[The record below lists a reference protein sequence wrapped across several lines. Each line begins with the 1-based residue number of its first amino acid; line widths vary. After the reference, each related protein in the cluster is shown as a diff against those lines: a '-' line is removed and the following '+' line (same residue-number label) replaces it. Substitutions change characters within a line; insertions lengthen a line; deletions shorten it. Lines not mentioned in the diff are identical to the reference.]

1 MNAHEFELSHEL
13 ELELEGE
20 SHELHELEHEFE
32 GESHELHEL
41 ELEFEGESHEAGL
54 GELEAH
60 ELHEHEQE
68 AEQFF
73 GGLAKLAAR
82 GLASPAL
89 RKIALNAARTVLR
102 PGGGLFEHEGEF
114 ELQGEL
120 EGELEFE
127 LEGEFELNP
136 VRRVYLDAM
145 MEHMAQEAAEAETE
159 QEAAEAF
166 LPLIPLAMK
175 ALPIAGKLAAKFGPK
190 LFKAAMPHLKRGVG
204 RLGKALFR
212 SPTGKKLMRAVP
224 QVLKGTASQLLRR
237 YAAGRPI
244 TGRTALRALAG
255 NTARVLGSPRH
266 LSHAW
271 RHGRKLVR
279 RYPSVRT
286 RRWRW
291 VNGRRT
297 PIHQRALPP
306 HVSHGHGHSHAP
318 HGHGHGHAPHGHSHA
333 PHVHGHGHAPHGHA
347 PHGHGPAPHANGHA
361 HAGPAPISYTTP
373 AGQVCTCTPAY
384 VAPPAPVVG
393 CAECGL

>member
-20 SHELHELEHEFE
+20 SHELHELELE

-41 ELEFEGESHEAGL
+41 ELELEGESHEAGL

-60 ELHEHEQE
+60 EQHEH
-68 AEQFF
+68 EQFF

-89 RKIALNAARTVLR
+89 RKIALNAARSVLA
-102 PGGGLFEHEGEF
+102 PGGGLFEHELE
-114 ELQGEL
+114 GEL
-120 EGELEFE
+120 EGELEHE
-127 LEGEFELNP
+127 LEGELELNP

-145 MEHMAQEAAEAETE
+145 MEHMAHEASQAETE

-166 LPLIPLAMK
+166 LPLLPLAMK

-190 LFKAAMPHLKRGVG
+190 LFKSVMPHLKRGVSS
-204 RLGKALFR
+204 LGKALFR

-237 YAAGRPI
+237 YAAGRPL
-244 TGRTALRALAG
+244 TGRIALRTLAG

-271 RHGRKLVR
+271 RRGRRLVG

-291 VNGRRT
+291 VNGRRY
-297 PIHQRALPP
+297 PIH
-306 HVSHGHGHSHAP
+306 HGHAP
-318 HGHGHGHAPHGHSHA
+318 HGHGHAPHGH
-333 PHVHGHGHAPHGHA
+333 GH
-347 PHGHGPAPHANGHA
+347 APHANGHA
-361 HAGPAPISYTTP
+361 HGGPGPISYTTP
-373 AGQVCTCTPAY
+373 AGQVCTCTPAF
-384 VAPPAPVVG
+384 VAPPPVVG
-393 CAECGL
+393 CAECGR

>member
-1 MNAHEFELSHEL
+1 MNANEFELSHEL

-20 SHELHELEHEFE
+20 SHELHELELE
-32 GESHELHEL
+32 GESHEMHEL
-41 ELEFEGESHEAGL
+41 EMEFEGESHEAGL

-60 ELHEHEQE
+60 EHEHE

-89 RKIALNAARTVLR
+89 RKVALNAARSVLR
-102 PGGGLFEHEGEF
+102 PGGGLFEHEGAF
-114 ELQGEL
+114 ELEGEL
-120 EGELEFE
+120 EGELELE

-145 MEHMAQEAAEAETE
+145 MEHMAQEASEAETE

-175 ALPIAGKLAAKFGPK
+175 VLPFAGKLAAKFGPK
-190 LFKAAMPHLKRGVG
+190 LFKAAMPHLKRGVSS
-204 RLGKALFR
+204 LGKALFR

-237 YAAGRPI
+237 FAKGRPI
-244 TGRTALRALAG
+244 TGRSALRALAG

-271 RHGRKLVR
+271 RRGRKLVAR
-279 RYPSVRT
+279 HPSVRT

-297 PIHQRALPP
+297 PIH
-306 HVSHGHGHSHAP
+306 HGHTP
-318 HGHGHGHAPHGHSHA
+318 HHHGHGHAPHHHGHGHAPNGHA
-333 PHVHGHGHAPHGHA
+333 PHHHGHGHAPHHHVHGHA
-347 PHGHGPAPHANGHA
+347 PPANGHV

-384 VAPPAPVVG
+384 APPPPVVG
-393 CAECGL
+393 CAECGR

>member
-13 ELELEGE
+13 ELELESESHELHELEIGLQGE
-20 SHELHELEHEFE
+20 SHELHELEM
-32 GESHELHEL
+32 EL
-41 ELEFEGESHEAGL
+41 EGESHEAGL

-60 ELHEHEQE
+60 EHEHE

-89 RKIALNAARTVLR
+89 RKIALNAAKSVLR

-120 EGELEFE
+120 ESELEME
-127 LEGEFELNP
+127 LEGELELNP

-145 MEHMAQEAAEAETE
+145 MEHMAQEASEAETE

-190 LFKAAMPHLKRGVG
+190 LFKAAMPHLKRGVSS
-204 RLGKALFR
+204 LGKALFR
-212 SPTGKKLMRAVP
+212 SPTGKKLMHAVP

-255 NTARVLGSPRH
+255 NTARVLSSPRH

-271 RHGRKLVR
+271 RRGRKLVG

-291 VNGRRT
+291 VNGRRY
-297 PIHQRALPP
+297 PIHQRALP
-306 HVSHGHGHSHAP
+306 HGHSHGHAP
-318 HGHGHGHAPHGHSHA
+318 HGHNHGHAPHGHSH
-333 PHVHGHGHAPHGHA
+333 GHAPY
-347 PHGHGPAPHANGHA
+347 ANGHT
-361 HAGPAPISYTTP
+361 HAGPAPYANGHTHAGPSPISYTTP

-384 VAPPAPVVG
+384 APPPPPVVG
-393 CAECGL
+393 CAECGR

>member
-20 SHELHELEHEFE
+20 SHELHELELQ
-32 GESHELHEL
+32 GESHEL

-82 GLASPAL
+82 GLGSPAL
-89 RKIALNAARTVLR
+89 RKIALNAAKSVLQ
-102 PGGGLFEHEGEF
+102 PDGGIFEHEGEF
-114 ELQGEL
+114 ALQGEL

-190 LFKAAMPHLKRGVG
+190 LFKAAMPHLKRGISS
-204 RLGKALFR
+204 LGKALFR
-212 SPTGKKLMRAVP
+212 SRTGKKLMRAVP

-237 YAAGRPI
+237 YAAGRPV

-266 LSHAW
+266 LTHAW
-271 RHGRKLVR
+271 RRGRKLVG

-291 VNGRRT
+291 VNGRRY

-306 HVSHGHGHSHAP
+306 HVSHGHRHAP
-318 HGHGHGHAPHGHSHA
+318 
-333 PHVHGHGHAPHGHA
+333 HGHAPHGHA
-347 PHGHGPAPHANGHA
+347 PHGHAHVHGHAPHANGHA

-373 AGQVCTCTPAY
+373 AGQVCTCTYA
-384 VAPPAPVVG
+384 APPPPVVG
-393 CAECGL
+393 CPECGR

>member
-13 ELELEGE
+13 ELELESE
-20 SHELHELEHEFE
+20 SHELEQQGEH
-32 GESHELHEL
+32 HELHEL
-41 ELEFEGESHEAGL
+41 ELELEGESHEAGL

-60 ELHEHEQE
+60 ELHEHE

-89 RKIALNAARTVLR
+89 RKIALDAARSVLR
-102 PGGGLFEHEGEF
+102 PGGGLFEHEAEL

-120 EGELEFE
+120 EGELEYE
-127 LEGEFELNP
+127 LAGELELNP

-159 QEAAEAF
+159 HEAAEAF

-190 LFKAAMPHLKRGVG
+190 LFKAAMPHLKRGVSS
-204 RLGKALFR
+204 LGKALFR

-237 YAAGRPI
+237 YAAGQPI

-255 NTARVLGSPRH
+255 NTARVLSSPRQ

-271 RHGRKLVR
+271 RRGRKLVG

-291 VNGRRT
+291 VNGRRY
-297 PIHQRALPP
+297 PIHPRARPP
-306 HVSHGHGHSHAP
+306 HGPHGHAVHGHAVHGHGSHGHGSY
-318 HGHGHGHAPHGHSHA
+318 
-333 PHVHGHGHAPHGHA
+333 GHAPHGHA
-347 PHGHGPAPHANGHA
+347 PHASGHAPHANGHA
-361 HAGPAPISYTTP
+361 HGAAPVSYMTP
-373 AGQVCTCTPAY
+373 AGQVCTCTPGY
-384 VAPPAPVVG
+384 VAPPVVS
-393 CAECGL
+393 CAECGR

>member
-20 SHELHELEHEFE
+20 SHELHELELE
-32 GESHELHEL
+32 GGSHELHEL
-41 ELEFEGESHEAGL
+41 ELELEGESHEAGL

-60 ELHEHEQE
+60 ELHEH
-68 AEQFF
+68 EQFF

-89 RKIALNAARTVLR
+89 RKIALNAAKRVLQ
-102 PGGGLFEHEGEF
+102 PGGGLFEHEGE
-114 ELQGEL
+114 GEH
-120 EGELEFE
+120 EGELEHELELE

-145 MEHMAQEAAEAETE
+145 MEHMAHEASQAETE

-166 LPLIPLAMK
+166 LPLLPLAMK
-175 ALPIAGKLAAKFGPK
+175 ALPIAGKLAAKFGPR
-190 LFKAAMPHLKRGVG
+190 LFKSVMPHLKRGVSS
-204 RLGKALFR
+204 LGKALFQ

-237 YAAGRPI
+237 YAAGRPL

-255 NTARVLGSPRH
+255 NTARVLSSPHH

-271 RHGRKLVR
+271 RRGRKLVG

-291 VNGRRT
+291 VNGRRY
-297 PIHQRALPP
+297 PIH
-306 HVSHGHGHSHAP
+306 
-318 HGHGHGHAPHGHSHA
+318 HGHGHAPHG
-333 PHVHGHGHAPHGHA
+333 HVHGHGHAPHGHV
-347 PHGHGPAPHANGHA
+347 HGHGHAPHANGHA

-384 VAPPAPVVG
+384 APPPPVVG
-393 CAECGL
+393 CAECGR